1 MNRTFNIRALLAG
14 TALILAAP
22 AWAQTSAP
30 ATETPEPTEPDQ
42 SDAAADAAIAEAAPV
57 DDAQAKIELLAQQ
70 VEALQAQLEAM
81 KKDLV
86 KATPTWKG
94 APEWAD
100 KDSGF
105 SFKPKGFMQF
115 DAGYVGFPNGDERR
129 GTQNNLNYGNLGFN
143 SRARRLVFGAEGGLP
158 GGFKYKAEFN
168 FAQGTVDYEDILLS
182 YDLKNSPLTVTIGN
196 FYPYS
201 SLETVTSSRLG
212 SMLERASFTDAFNY
226 NRRLGIGLSLADK
239 KADRYT
245 LSAGMFSTVINDNT
259 NFNRTGWE
267 ASIRGTYSPP
277 VGSGLLHLGASFHHR
292 VNNQE
297 ALAQQYRSRPL
308 TQITDQRFV
317 DTGNIAS
324 KGDDSVGLELGGVF
338 KSFHF
343 AAEAQKL
350 WVRHA
355 YSAAEIAAQNATAG
369 TNDTIPGGAVA
380 LNGNPSFEGAYGE
393 VGYYLT
399 GETRGYKGG
408 KWDRTKVLKPFDKG
422 GWGAIQVNGRI
433 DYLNLNDSVGPAGAN
448 LAVANANYINGG
460 KQLGYQLSVIWN
472 PMDYL
477 RFMAQYG
484 HVDVTGGPRAISPLF
499 SAVDLTPI
507 NKRDY
512 NVDTAAVRAQLEF

>member
-1 MNRTFNIRALLAG
+1 MNRHLVLRALLAG
-14 TALILAAP
+14 SALILSAP
-22 AWAQTSAP
+22 AWSQDSVPSA
-30 ATETPEPTEPDQ
+30 TPEPTDPDP
-42 SDAAADAAIAEAAPV
+42 SDAAADAAIAAAKPV
-57 DDAQAKIELLAQQ
+57 DDAQAKIELLSQQ
-70 VEALQAQLEAM
+70 VEALQAQLEQIKTSM
-81 KKDLV
+81 V

-94 APEWAD
+94 GPEFAD

-115 DAGYVGFPNGDERR
+115 DAGYVGFPNGNERR
-129 GTQNNLNYGNLGFN
+129 GSVGGLNYANLGFN
-143 SRARRLVFGAEGGLP
+143 TRARRLVFGAEGSLP

-168 FAQGTVDYEDILLS
+168 FAQGAVDYEDIMLS
-182 YDLKNSPLTVTIGN
+182 YDFKNSPLTVTVGN

-239 KADRYT
+239 AADRYT
-245 LSAGMFSTVINDNT
+245 LSAGLFSTPINDA

-277 VGSGLLHLGASFHHR
+277 VGGGFLHLGASYHHR

-297 ALAQQYRSRPL
+297 GLAQQYRSRPL

-324 KGDDSVGLELGGVF
+324 DGDDSVGLELGGVF

-355 YSAAEIAAQNATAG
+355 YSASQIAALNGSAG

-380 LNGNPSFEGAYGE
+380 LNGDPSFEGAYGE
-393 VGYYLT
+393 VGYYFT
-399 GETRGYKGG
+399 GESRGYKGG

-422 GWGAIQVNGRI
+422 GWGAIQLNARV
-433 DYLNLNDSVGPAGAN
+433 DYLNLNDGVGPAGTN
-448 LAVANANYINGG
+448 RAVANPNYVNGG
-460 KQLGYQLSVIWN
+460 KQLGYQLSLIWN

-484 HVDVTGGPRAISPLF
+484 HVDITGGPRAVSPLF

-512 NVDTAAVRAQLEF
+512 KSDTAAIRAQLEF

>member
-1 MNRTFNIRALLAG
+1 MNRHLLLRALLAG
-14 TALILAAP
+14 SALILSAP
-22 AWAQTSAP
+22 AWSQDPAP
-30 ATETPEPTEPDQ
+30 AASPEPTEPDP
-42 SDAAADAAIAEAAPV
+42 SDAAADAAIAAAAPV
-57 DDAQAKIELLAQQ
+57 DDAQAKIELLSQQ
-70 VEALQAQLEAM
+70 VDALQAQLEAVKASM
-81 KKDLV
+81 V

-94 APEWAD
+94 APEFAD

-115 DAGYVGFPNGDERR
+115 DAGYVGFPNGNERR
-129 GTQNNLNYGNLGFN
+129 GSVGGLNYANLGFN

-168 FAQGTVDYEDILLS
+168 FAQGAVDYEDILLS
-182 YDLKNSPLTVTIGN
+182 YDLKNSPLTVSVGN

-245 LSAGMFSTVINDNT
+245 LSAGLFSTPINDAS
-259 NFNRTGWE
+259 FNRTGWE

-277 VGSGLLHLGASFHHR
+277 VGPGFVHLGASFHHR

-297 ALAQQYRSRPL
+297 GLAQQYRSRPL

-324 KGDDSVGLELGGVF
+324 DGDDSVGLELGGVF

-355 YSAAEIAAQNATAG
+355 YSASQIAALNGSSG

-380 LNGNPSFEGAYGE
+380 LNGDPSFEGAYGE

-408 KWDRTKVLKPFDKG
+408 KWDRTKVLHPFDKG
-422 GWGAIQVNGRI
+422 GWGAIQLNARV
-433 DYLNLNDSVGPAGAN
+433 DYLNLNDRVGPSTTN
-448 LAVANANYINGG
+448 LTVANPNYVNGG

-472 PMDYL
+472 PTDYL

-484 HVDVTGGPRAISPLF
+484 HLDITGGPRVVSPLF
-499 SAVDLTPI
+499 SPIDLTPI
-507 NKRDY
+507 NERGFKS
-512 NVDTAAVRAQLEF
+512 DTAAVRAQLEF

>member
-1 MNRTFNIRALLAG
+1 MIRKSTYAALLCGSAFAISG
-14 TALILAAP
+14 TAFAQDLAPQA
-22 AWAQTSAP
+22 
-30 ATETPEPTEPDQ
+30 EPTEPDA
-42 SDAAADAAIAEAAPV
+42 SDTTADATIAEAQPV
-57 DDAQAKIELLAQQ
+57 DELQSKIELLQAQ
-70 VEALQAQLEAM
+70 VEALQEALEG
-81 KKDLV
+81 V
-86 KATPTWKG
+86 KAAQVKTTPSWKG
-94 APEWAD
+94 GPEWAD
-100 KDSGF
+100 KEAGF

-115 DAGYVGFPNGDERR
+115 DAGYVGFPNGDELR
-129 GTQNNLNYGNLGFN
+129 GTQAGINYNNLGFN
-143 SRARRLVFGAEGGLP
+143 ARARRLVFGAEGGLP
-158 GGFKYKAEFN
+158 GGFKYKVEFN

-182 YDLKNSPLTVTIGN
+182 YDLKNSPLTITVGN

-239 KADRYT
+239 AADRYT
-245 LSAGMFSTVINDNT
+245 LSAGLFSTPINDA
-259 NFNRTGWE
+259 NFTRTGWE

-277 VGSGLLHLGASFHHR
+277 VGSGFLHLGASFHHR

-297 ALAQQYRSRPL
+297 GLAQQYRSRPL

-324 KGDDSVGLELGGVF
+324 RGDDSVGLELGGVF

-355 YSAAEIAAQNATAG
+355 FRPTDVLNDPTS
-369 TNDTIPGGAVA
+369 NDTIPSGA
-380 LNGNPSFEGAYGE
+380 LKFNGDPSFEGAYGE
-393 VGYYLT
+393 VGYYFT
-399 GETRGYKGG
+399 GESRGYKGG

-422 GWGAIQVNGRI
+422 GWGAIQLNARV
-433 DYLNLNDSVGPAGAN
+433 DYLNLNDRVGSSATN
-448 LAVANANYINGG
+448 LTVANPNYVNGG
-460 KQLGYQLSVIWN
+460 KQLGYQLSLIWN

-484 HVDVTGGPRAISPLF
+484 HVDITGGPRAISPLF
-499 SAVDLTPI
+499 SAIDLTPI
-507 NKRDY
+507 DKRDY
-512 NVDTAAVRAQLEF
+512 KSDTAAIRAQLEF

>member
-1 MNRTFNIRALLAG
+1 MNQYFMICASLAG
-14 TALILAAP
+14 ASAIL
-22 AWAQTSAP
+22 SAP
-30 ATETPEPTEPDQ
+30 CR
-42 SDAAADAAIAEAAPV
+42 AADQPVAAEQSTN
-57 DDAQAKIELLAQQ
+57 DTDAKIEALSKQ
-70 VEALQAQLEAM
+70 VAALQAQVETLKASV
-81 KKDLV
+81 V
-86 KATPTWKG
+86 KATPSWKG
-94 APEWAD
+94 APEFSD

-105 SFKPKGFMQF
+105 TFKPKGFMQF

-129 GTQNNLNYGNLGFN
+129 GTVGGLNYGNLGFN
-143 SRARRLVFGAEGGLP
+143 GRARRLVFGAEGSLP

-168 FAQGTVDYEDILLS
+168 FAQGIVDYEDIFLS
-182 YDLKNSPLTVTIGN
+182 YDFHKSPLTLTVGN

-245 LSAGMFSTVINDNT
+245 LAAGLFSTPINDAS
-259 NFNRTGWE
+259 FNRTGWE

-277 VGSGLLHLGASFHHR
+277 VGGGFVHLGASVHHR

-297 ALAQQYRSRPL
+297 ALAQQYRARPL

-324 KGDDSVGLELGGVF
+324 DGDDSVGLELGGVF

-355 YSAAEIAAQNATAG
+355 YNAAGIAALNGTAG
-369 TNDTIPGGAVA
+369 TNDTIPAGAVP
-380 LNGNPSFEGAYGE
+380 LNGNPSFEGGYGE
-393 VGYYLT
+393 IGYYFT
-399 GETRGYKGG
+399 GERRGYKAGR
-408 KWDRTKVLKPFDKG
+408 WDRTKVLHPFDKG
-422 GWGAIQVNGRI
+422 GWGAIQLNARI
-433 DYLNLNDSVGPAGAN
+433 DYLNLNDRVGPGTAN
-448 LAVANANYINGG
+448 LTVANPDFVNGG
-460 KQLGYQLSVIWN
+460 KQLGYQLSLIWN

-484 HVDVTGGPRAISPLF
+484 HVDITGGPRAISPLF
-499 SAVDLTPI
+499 SVVDLTPI
-507 NKRDY
+507 DRRGY
-512 NVDTAAVRAQLEF
+512 STDTAAIRAQVDF